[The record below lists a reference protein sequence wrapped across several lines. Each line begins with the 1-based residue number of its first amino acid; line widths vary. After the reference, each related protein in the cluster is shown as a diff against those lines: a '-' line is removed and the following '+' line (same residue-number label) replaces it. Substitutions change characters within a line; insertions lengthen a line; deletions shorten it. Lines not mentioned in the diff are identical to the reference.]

1 MSQKIGF
8 LMNSI
13 DTLTQVNADQRL
25 VMYLAQWYLHQ
36 QPEQLSVSLPFSKK
50 VLANQICVKPETL
63 SRMLKRLKNSNLII
77 EKGRCWE
84 LLDISLPMMGWW

>member
-25 VMYLAQWYLHQ
+25 VMYLAQ
-36 QPEQLSVSLPFSKK
+36 
-50 VLANQICVKPETL
+50 
-63 SRMLKRLKNSNLII
+63 
-77 EKGRCWE
+77 
-84 LLDISLPMMGWW
+84 